1 MSKVSVTIN
10 IPFTVSDCREAVTLI
25 GFIIGTFILSKEP
38 DYELSPE
45 PDVDV
50 EGFPISIG

>member
-1 MSKVSVTIN
+1 
-10 IPFTVSDCREAVTLI
+10 VSDCREAVTLI